1 MVCEYRAVNT
11 MQECYSCHN
20 YFRKDL
26 ILTFVSLYVCFEE
39 FNCIVFFTVCDTVS
53 IVICTVEYGA
63 YVFLRDWRL
72 LKIIRYGR
80 KDR

>member
-39 FNCIVFFTVCDTVS
+39 SNCIVFLLY
-53 IVICTVEYGA
+53 VILLVLSSVLLSMA
-63 YVFLRDWRL
+63 RMSFLE
-72 LKIIRYGR
+72 IEGY
-80 KDR
+80 

>member
-39 FNCIVFFTVCDTVS
+39 FNCIVFLLCVILLVLSSVS
-53 IVICTVEYGA
+53 VEYGA
-63 YVFLRDWRL
+63 YVFLRD
-72 LKIIRYGR
+72 
-80 KDR
+80 

>member
-39 FNCIVFFTVCDTVS
+39 SNCIVFLLCVILLVLSSVS
-53 IVICTVEYGA
+53 VEYGA
-63 YVFLRDWRL
+63 YVFLRD
-72 LKIIRYGR
+72 
-80 KDR
+80 

>member
-11 MQECYSCHN
+11 MQECYCCHN

-39 FNCIVFFTVCDTVS
+39 FNCIVFLLCVILLVLSSVS
-53 IVICTVEYGA
+53 VEYGA
-63 YVFLRDWRL
+63 YVFLRD
-72 LKIIRYGR
+72 
-80 KDR
+80 